1 MLGKNLRNAVLGI
14 SIEYKN
20 SYQFNVPVFN
30 SNLKN
35 SIKQKPTEDGF
46 YIEAFNYFDFL
57 DKGVSGSPNANNPSS
72 IFQYDTPFSYK
83 TKKPRLDQGLGDWA
97 KAKGINK
104 FAVQQSI
111 FRKGIV
117 PRLITKQVQEQLDRG
132 RGIKDRL
139 NEGFLKDI
147 DEEFKDNK

>member
-1 MLGKNLRNAVLGI
+1 MLFR
-14 SIEYKN
+14 S
-20 SYQFNVPVFN
+20 
-30 SNLKN
+30 
-35 SIKQKPTEDGF
+35 
-46 YIEAFNYFDFL
+46 
-57 DKGVSGSPNANNPSS
+57 
-72 IFQYDTPFSYK
+72 
-83 TKKPRLDQGLGDWA
+83 KKPRLDQGLGDWA

-139 NEGFLKDI
+139 NEGFDKDI
-147 DEEFKDNK
+147 NEEFKDKK

>member
-1 MLGKNLRNAVLGI
+1 MD
-14 SIEYKN
+14 
-20 SYQFNVPVFN
+20 Q
-30 SNLKN
+30 
-35 SIKQKPTEDGF
+35 
-46 YIEAFNYFDFL
+46 
-57 DKGVSGSPNANNPSS
+57 GVSGSPNANNPSS

-132 RGIKDRL
+132 RGVEDRL

-147 DEEFKDNK
+147 DDEFKDEK